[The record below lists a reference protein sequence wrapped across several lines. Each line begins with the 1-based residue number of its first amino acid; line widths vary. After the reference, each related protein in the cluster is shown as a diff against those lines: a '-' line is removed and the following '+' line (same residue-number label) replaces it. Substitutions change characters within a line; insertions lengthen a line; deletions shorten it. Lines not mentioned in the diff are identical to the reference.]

1 MQAVSATE
9 MKISNSKEEAQRM
22 VEKKGVL
29 EAEKKDLGRRVSVM
43 EEQVKKASDEE
54 ITIQTR

>member
-9 MKISNSKEEAQRM
+9 TKISNSKEEAQRM
-22 VEKKGVL
+22 VEKKGTL

-54 ITIQTR
+54 IAIQTR

>member
-9 MKISNSKEEAQRM
+9 TKISNSKEEAQRM
-22 VEKKGVL
+22 VEKKGAL

-54 ITIQTR
+54 IAIQTR

>member
-1 MQAVSATE
+1 VQAVSATE
-9 MKISNSKEEAQRM
+9 TKISNSKEEAQRM
-22 VEKKGVL
+22 VEKKGAL